1 MKKYV
6 LTIICLFSMAVAA
19 QKIEYAGFNNG
30 IRVVGVS
37 IRKIPIFDRSD
48 TPIGII
54 IEQYKQNDIKQ
65 YFLKAIMWRYVI
77 RS

>member
-48 TPIGII
+48 TP
-54 IEQYKQNDIKQ
+54 EMK
-65 YFLKAIMWRYVI
+65 
-77 RS
+77 